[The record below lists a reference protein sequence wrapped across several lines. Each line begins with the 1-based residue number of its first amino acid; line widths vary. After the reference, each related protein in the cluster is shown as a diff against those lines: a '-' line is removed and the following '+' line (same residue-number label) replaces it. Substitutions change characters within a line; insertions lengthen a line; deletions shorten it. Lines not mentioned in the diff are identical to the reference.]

1 MKVKNVMLALSVL
14 PIVILSQAIALAE
27 DTSGTEVTNKVVTA
41 TNFSQGVPATPL
53 KAVTPPGTNEKT
65 HLISM
70 PAIGASAPDFVSKD
84 IVGKEMTLAG
94 LRGKIVVLDFW
105 ATWCGPCKASL
116 PHTQAAAK
124 KYKDQGVV
132 VLAVCTSDTRAKFE
146 EFVKS
151 HQGKYPDI
159 LFACDPHEKG
169 SADFSGRASHALYG
183 LASIPTQFVMDRY
196 GKIAD
201 VIVGFDEGD
210 HRLED
215 ALAKLATLPKGQ
227 LELIGGTNTDGKAN

>member
-1 MKVKNVMLALSVL
+1 MKVNNVMLALSIISLLSAGNVSGQDVSATS
-14 PIVILSQAIALAE
+14 VINKAAA
-27 DTSGTEVTNKVVTA
+27 VTN
-41 TNFSQGVPATPL
+41 SPQGVPAIQL
-53 KAVTPPGTNEKT
+53 KAVTPPGANEKT
-65 HLISM
+65 NLISM

-84 IVGKEMTLAG
+84 IDGKEISISG

-116 PHTQAAAK
+116 PHTQAAAE

-146 EFVKS
+146 EFLKS

-183 LASIPTQFVMDRY
+183 LASIPTQFVIGRD

-201 VIVGFDEGD
+201 VIVGFEEGD

-227 LELIGGTNTDGKAN
+227 LEPIGGTNTDGKAN